1 MTNYLLR
8 LHSTQT
14 SNPQHS
20 NNRLLLKEHIK
31 QNQKM
36 SKGLMNEDGHI
47 HV

>member
-1 MTNYLLR
+1 MTNYLLK

-20 NNRLLLKEHIK
+20 NRLLLKEHMK

-36 SKGLMNEDGHI
+36 SKGLMNKNDHI